1 MVGPPYTQP
10 HALMQAAPGSYK
22 ESPSQFAEQSNW
34 KVAQP
39 QDAMLRGKWWEIFH
53 DADLNALEDQLNIN
67 NQNIKEFFQNYM
79 EARALIGEAR
89 SQLFPTLTVS
99 PFYTWQRSPSGAGVS
114 TSTGSTGTTTGT
126 GASVVS
132 TRNNVTTFTS
142 LPFDVS
148 WEPDLWGRVRSAV
161 NQAAYNSQLSAADLE
176 NERLTEQSSL
186 AVYFFEIRGQ
196 DALQKLF
203 NDTIVADKK
212 QLDITTAQY
221 ETGVGDQI
229 SVVEAQTTLQTA
241 QADAT
246 NVGVLRAQ
254 YEHAIAVL
262 VGKNPSQFS
271 IPVKPSITA
280 PPPIPIGVPSQLLE
294 RRPDIAAAERLM
306 AAENAQIGI
315 AYAAYYPDLTLS
327 ASAGFE
333 SSSLRSLLDWPNRFW
348 SIGPSASYT
357 IFDGGLRRAT
367 ANQYIAE
374 YNSAVAAY
382 RQAVLTAFQQVEDNL
397 SGVRILSQEAEQ
409 QNQAVQSAQKSLT
422 LELSRYE
429 TGVDPYVDVVIAQT
443 TLLGNQ
449 QSLLN
454 AQIQEITS
462 AVQLIAALGGGWGS
476 SQLPTTQQVSQW
488 PTTQEKAIQQ

>member
-1 MVGPPYTQP
+1 MQP
-10 HALMQAAPGSYK
+10 APGAYK
-22 ESPSQFAEQSNW
+22 ESPSQFPGQTGW

-39 QDAMLRGKWWEIFH
+39 QDALLRGNWWEIFH

-67 NQNIKEFFQNYM
+67 NQNIKEYFQNYM
-79 EARALIGEAR
+79 ESRALIGEAR

-99 PFYTWQRSPSGAGVS
+99 PFYTYSRSPSVGGVATTTGNTGA
-114 TSTGSTGTTTGT
+114 TTGT
-126 GASVVS
+126 GGVTTGTSVVS
-132 TRNNVTTFTS
+132 ARNNVTTFTS

-161 NQAAYNSQLSAADLE
+161 NQAVYNSQLSAADLE
-176 NERLTEQSSL
+176 NEKLTEQSSL
-186 AVYFFEIRGQ
+186 AAYLFEIRGQ
-196 DALQKLF
+196 DVLQKIY
-203 NDTIVADKK
+203 NDTIAADKK
-212 QLDITTAQY
+212 SLDYTRAQF

-241 QADAT
+241 IAAAA

-262 VGKNPSQFS
+262 IGKNPTEFS
-271 IPVKPSITA
+271 IPVKPLMTA
-280 PPPIPIGVPSQLLE
+280 PPPIPIGVPSQLLQ
-294 RRPDIAAAERLM
+294 RRPDVAAAERLM
-306 AAENAQIGI
+306 AAQNAQIGI

-374 YNSAVAAY
+374 YNAAVAGY

-397 SGVRILSQEAEQ
+397 AGVRILSQQVEQ
-409 QNQAVQSAQKSLT
+409 ENQAVEAAQKYLN
-422 LELSRYE
+422 LETDRYT
-429 TGVDPYVDVVIAQT
+429 TGIDPYVDVVIAQN
-443 TLLGNQ
+443 TLLSNQ
-449 QSLLN
+449 QTQLT
-454 AQIQEITS
+454 AQIQAITS
-462 AVQLIAALGGGWGS
+462 AVQLIAALGGGWDTT
-476 SQLPTTQQVSQW
+476 QVPTTQQVSSW